1 MLPRFTSFQ
10 PEHCTFSDLWFPIR
24 FPYFLDSVFLGIF
37 SQWDII
43 LPLVHKLIKLSREAI
58 FSYCINHLAPRIH
71 FQLFPVSSSFDAK
84 VTSQIFQ
91 ISYLV
96 STTYLNCKLKGRE
109 IDCFNMQGPLGS
121 FNGHTPLWRP
131 FFLGVLWLVISVKGL
146 CKLFKQNP
154 KHHFQNS
161 QVRKAWSVIGQE
173 KRRFPFQMC
182 KSPSTPYQLIITGF
196 ITLQSH
202 WWPNSSPWW
211 FESSITTIQVS
222 LWTE

>member
-1 MLPRFTSFQ
+1 MHLCCHVFTSFQ

-58 FSYCINHLAPRIH
+58 FSYCINYLAPQIH
-71 FQLFPVSSSFDAK
+71 FRFFPVSSSFDAK

-131 FFLGVLWLVISVKGL
+131 FFLGVLWLVISVKAS
-146 CKLFKQNP
+146 CSSKTQNTTSKIHKSERHGVWLDRRKVDFHSKCANP
-154 KHHFQNS
+154 LPHHTNS
-161 QVRKAWSVIGQE
+161 
-173 KRRFPFQMC
+173 
-182 KSPSTPYQLIITGF
+182 
-196 ITLQSH
+196 
-202 WWPNSSPWW
+202 
-211 FESSITTIQVS
+211 
-222 LWTE
+222 

>member
-1 MLPRFTSFQ
+1 MHLCCHVLHRSSQNTAHSQIFGFRSDFLISLIPF
-10 PEHCTFSDLWFPIR
+10 FSAF
-24 FPYFLDSVFLGIF
+24 F

-43 LPLVHKLIKLSREAI
+43 LSLVHKLIKLSREAI

-131 FFLGVLWLVISVKGL
+131 FFLGVLWLVISVKGRGVGPL
-146 CKLFKQNP
+146 QAVQAKP
-154 KHHFQNS
+154 KTPLPKFTS
-161 QVRKAWSVIGQE
+161 QKGMECDWTGE
-173 KRRFPFQMC
+173 K
-182 KSPSTPYQLIITGF
+182 
-196 ITLQSH
+196 
-202 WWPNSSPWW
+202 
-211 FESSITTIQVS
+211 
-222 LWTE
+222 